1 MQFLEFAIWGAW
13 FPVLAARLF
22 GPLKMSGKQVG
33 WIYGTM
39 YLGFI
44 IAPMFGGQL
53 TDRWV
58 ATEYFLAGAHLIGAA
73 LLLLAARQKKFALLF
88 VAMLLYATF
97 AFAPTVSAVNS
108 LMFAHLTDPGSQAFG
123 VMLWGVV
130 GWVLMGWLL
139 SFWRGIK
146 GAGEMNDCLILAGLL
161 SVVMAAFCATC
172 LPHTP
177 PAGKS
182 GDMLPFLGALSLLKN
197 PSFLV
202 FLIVAFVLATQ
213 LMFYFQ
219 GTAAYL
225 GDLGVQSKNIPAV
238 MTIAQVF
245 EATSATLMVFYGP
258 KIMGVTGFRWL
269 FALGAAAWLLL
280 YCSYATGKPKGLV
293 IASQALHGV
302 AYTLF
307 VRQGFV
313 YVNTVAPKDI
323 SNSAQAL
330 FVVVM
335 FGFGFF
341 VGSQFTGVV
350 MDRYKTADGKF
361 QWRSLYLVPCA
372 LTALCALAMIAFFR
386 G

>member
-1 MQFLEFAIWGAW
+1 M
-13 FPVLAARLF
+13 LAARLF
-22 GPLKMSGKQVG
+22 GPLKMTGKQVG

-44 IAPMFGGQL
+44 IAPMVGGQL
-53 TDRWV
+53 TDRWI
-58 ATEYFLAGAHLIGAA
+58 ATEYFLAGAHLIGAI
-73 LLLLAARQKKFALLF
+73 LLYAAAKQKHFAPLF

-123 VMLWGVV
+123 VMLWGVI

-139 SFWRGIK
+139 SFWRSVK
-146 GAGEMNDCLILAGLL
+146 GAGEMNDCLILAALL
-161 SVVMAAFCATC
+161 SVIMAVFCATC

-177 PAGKS
+177 PAGKP
-182 GDMLPFLGALSLLKN
+182 GDMLPFLGALGLLKN

-245 EATSATLMVFYGP
+245 EALSATLMVFCSDR
-258 KIMGVTGFRWL
+258 IMGTTGFRWL
-269 FALGAAAWLLL
+269 FAVGAAAWLLL
-280 YCSYATGKPKGLV
+280 YCSYAAGRPKGLV
-293 IASQALHGV
+293 IASQALHGI

-313 YVNTVAPKDI
+313 FVNSAAPKDI

-341 VGSQFTGVV
+341 VGSQYTGVI
-350 MDRYKTADGKF
+350 MDKFKAPDGKF
-361 QWRSLYLVPCA
+361 HWQRLYLVPTA
-372 LTALCALAMIAFFR
+372 LTALCVIALVVFFR